1 MITQIQILAG
11 ESLLCEYLLGQ
22 LQAAGTRLFKA
33 FSRNDEN
40 SSFSRIRND
49 RDFCLSTGNFLSSKI
64 SLDIRPC
71 DC

>member
-40 SSFSRIRND
+40 SSF
-49 RDFCLSTGNFLSSKI
+49 
-64 SLDIRPC
+64 
-71 DC
+71 

>member
-11 ESLLCEYLLGQ
+11 ESLFCEYLLGQ

-40 SSFSRIRND
+40 SSFSRIRNG
-49 RDFCLSTGNFLSSKI
+49 RYFGLSTGNFLSSEI
-64 SLDIRPC
+64 SLDIRPL
-71 DC
+71 